1 MVAVKAGDVDGALRR
16 PDPRIGIFLFYG
28 PDMGLINERARTV
41 AERSI
46 DDPSDPFQLIR
57 IDGDDIAADPGRLA
71 DEAGTMGLF
80 GSKRAIWVKATS
92 RNIAPAVDA
101 VLKGELQDTVI
112 VIEGGDLQKSSPL
125 RTICER
131 SQKALALP
139 CYADTGRDL
148 GNVVD
153 DTLKDNG
160 FSIQREAR
168 AALIASLGGDR
179 LATRGELAKLML
191 YAHGQREI
199 TLADVDAIMSDVSS
213 LAMDAVVDAA
223 FAGEGTGLETG
234 SRQAGRRGRQR
245 LGAARL
251 SASSR
256 ADAADGAP
264 FRRGRSPDP
273 GSDGN
278 HAQPAFPAQA
288 PGRAPSPALD
298 RRQPQERH
306 HPLAVEPPAD
316 PAPVRSRRHD
326 RGEDAAG
333 YCAGGDGGKLQP
345 LPFSTGTTLILR
357 SR

>member
-16 PDPRIGIFLFYG
+16 PDPRIGVFLFYG
-28 PDMGLINERARTV
+28 PDMGLINERARAV
-41 AERSI
+41 AERSV

-57 IDGDDIAADPGRLA
+57 IDGDDIASDPARLA
-71 DEAGTMGLF
+71 DEAGTIGLF
-80 GSKRAIWVKATS
+80 GAKRAIWVKSTS

-112 VIEGGDLQKSSPL
+112 IIEGGDLQKSSPL
-125 RTICER
+125 RTLCER

-148 GNVVD
+148 GAVVD
-153 DTLKDNG
+153 EALKADG

-234 SRQAGRRGRQR
+234 SRRLAAEGVNASVL
-245 LGAARL
+245 LGAALRHALMLLTARL
-251 SASSR
+251 SVEEGRPIPAVMESMRSLH
-256 ADAADGAP
+256 
-264 FRRGRSPDP
+264 FRRKP
-273 GSDGN
+273 
-278 HAQPAFPAQA
+278 
-288 PGRAPSPALD
+288 LV
-298 RRQPQERH
+298 ERH
-306 HPLAVEPPAD
+306 LQRWTSDSLKDAIALLQTNLLQTRRLGDLADTIAAKTLLD
-316 PAPVRSRRHD
+316 IARAARR
-326 RGEDAAG
+326 
-333 YCAGGDGGKLQP
+333 
-345 LPFSTGTTLILR
+345 
-357 SR
+357 